1 MALYGLKRKSKSD
14 FNKKKSEYYGANY
27 ESAVIDED
35 MIVYESRDGKS
46 IVDSPYAIF
55 LSLVNDKRFS
65 NFKHVWVIN
74 PNVPF
79 IKESIPQNLQKKVTF
94 VERNSLEYVKVLLTA
109 KYLINNS
116 TFESFFVKKKEQVYI
131 NTWHGTPLKHMGFDI
146 PGNPNHSQN
155 VLRNFLM
162 ADYILSPNAHT
173 SEIFIKSYKLEGIY
187 PGIVLEGGY
196 PRIDFTLNS
205 NRSEIVRKI
214 EKYGAKLTEKKI
226 ILFCP
231 TWKGSSV
238 HRTTDDIDQIV
249 EETLQL
255 ANQFKNEY
263 DVLVKV
269 HPFIANKVLKD
280 GRVSQH
286 LVSDLIDANEV
297 LAITDIL
304 VTDYSSIF
312 FDFLVTNKPIIFYA
326 WDKDLYQRNRGMYL
340 EESELP
346 GPTAE
351 TLPDLFD
358 CISHVKDYFKDYQ
371 NAYKML
377 AKKMVSYDDG
387 NVTKKY
393 IERIFENKKIEDMKE
408 YHVDSD
414 KKKILLFPGAMKSNG
429 ITSSALNLVNNIDYD
444 KYDVTVILNSRSPIE
459 SVKNIEEINKNAR
472 LIFRFGHA
480 IFSKEEE
487 KLDSNF
493 NVNGLPKNNRNAYP
507 KQAYVREMARL
518 TANLEFDVSIDFS
531 GYSYFWGRH
540 ILSAN
545 AEKYVAFMHNDLV
558 ADSMREVD
566 GKMPQYNDLNALFS
580 IYFMF
585 DKLLSVSPMTRDVN
599 LKKLGDY
606 VTKEQMSYVYNTIN
620 INQILGKENS
630 SVKSDGEK
638 LIVKRKRLK
647 VLNNTTIKVY
657 KNLSDLELEKS
668 FGLSL
673 RLDDKITQY
682 ASYLFHDKIYVKISV
697 NDIYVGWI
705 DQNYVK
711 EEEFELYNVKP
722 YHTISTAS
730 YPLKQPIWNQ
740 IRKNNET
747 DEIITYIGYFK
758 DRYIET
764 DKIAKTSG
772 GRYVRVKYNGKVI
785 GWMSPRPLKRTHKLT
800 SISPLKFYFN
810 GKLKKKELVSPVGYT
825 SKIERTTL
833 YGKFNTNVSVN
844 IYSEP
849 KGTTN
854 SMIISTSE
862 NYVDE
867 IFLIDKIAWVGEDK
881 YYHICLSLEESI
893 GYVQADFIDTVSE
906 DVYFNFKEKEKQN
919 NTEEFRLP
927 RVDLSYQKV
936 PSFDSNYYNIVNMGR
951 LSPEKNQTHLIQ
963 AFARFNQDVPNS
975 RLFILG
981 KGPLEASLIETV
993 KTEKM
998 QGKVFLLGHI
1008 KNPFNFIKKTD
1019 LFILPSYYEGQP
1031 MVLLESMVLG
1041 LKILGSNIPANINVI
1056 GKNEEYGMLTEG
1068 TEVEDIYHG
1077 LHRIY
1082 QFEGNF
1088 KSFDYIQYNE
1098 KTIQRFYQEIDPL
1111 NK

>member
-1 MALYGLKRKSKSD
+1 MVLYELKRKFQSD
-14 FNKKKSEYYGANY
+14 FNKKKSQYYGANY
-27 ESAVIDED
+27 DSTVVDD
-35 MIVYESRDGKS
+35 HMIVYESRDGKS

-55 LSLVNDKRFS
+55 LALANDKRFS
-65 NFKHVWVIN
+65 NYKHVWVIN
-74 PNVPF
+74 PSVPF
-79 IKESIPQNLQKKVTF
+79 IKESIPQDLRHKVTF
-94 VERNSLEYVKVLLTA
+94 VERTSLEYVKALLTA

-116 TFESFFVKKKEQVYI
+116 TFESFFIKKKEQVYI
-131 NTWHGTPLKHMGFDI
+131 NTWHGTPLKYMGFDI

-162 ADYILSPNAHT
+162 TDYILSPNAHT
-173 SEIFIKSYKLEGIY
+173 SDIFIKSYKLEGIY
-187 PGIVLEGGY
+187 PGTILEGGY
-196 PRIDFTLNS
+196 PRIDFTFHSDKTDVVN
-205 NRSEIVRKI
+205 KI
-214 EKYGAKLTEKKI
+214 EKYGASLTGKKV

-238 HRTTDDIDQIV
+238 HDTTDDIDQIV

-255 ANQFKNEY
+255 ANRFKDEY

-269 HPFIANKVLKD
+269 HPFIASKVLED

-297 LAITDIL
+297 LSITDIL

-358 CISHVKDYFKDYQ
+358 CIHHVEENYKEYQ
-371 NAYKML
+371 EAYESL
-377 AKKMVSYDDG
+377 AKKMVPYDDG

-393 IERIFENKKIEDMKE
+393 IERIFENKQIEDIKE
-408 YHVDSD
+408 YYVDSD

-444 KYDVTVILNSRSPIE
+444 KYDVTIILNSRSPIE

-487 KLDSNF
+487 KLDNDF
-493 NVNGLPKNNRNAYP
+493 NVNGLPKDNRSAYP
-507 KQAYVREMARL
+507 KQAYKREMARL
-518 TANLEFDVSIDFS
+518 TANLSFDVSIDFS

-540 ILSAN
+540 VLSAN
-545 AEKYVAFMHNDLV
+545 AKKYVAFMHNDLV

-566 GKMPQYNDLNALFS
+566 GKMPQYNDLTALFS

-599 LKKLGDY
+599 VEKLGDY

-620 INQILGKENS
+620 INQILGKEMPVTTS
-630 SVKSDGEK
+630 EDD
-638 LIVKRKRLK
+638 LIVETKQLK
-647 VLNNTTIKVY
+647 ALETVTIHAY
-657 KNLSDLELEKS
+657 KNLTHLQQNVAFELNLKVE
-668 FGLSL
+668 
-673 RLDDKITQY
+673 DKITQY
-682 ASYLFHDKIYVKISV
+682 ASYLLDGTTFVKISV
-697 NDIYVGWI
+697 NDTYVGWI
-705 DQNYVK
+705 DEQYVK
-711 EEEFELYNVKP
+711 EKEYEVFSVKS

-730 YPLKQPIWNQ
+730 YPLEQPIWNQ

-758 DRYIET
+758 DRYMET
-764 DKIAKTSG
+764 DKIAETSG
-772 GRYVRVKYNGKVI
+772 GRYVRVKYNGNVI
-785 GWMSPRPLKRTHKLT
+785 GWVSPRPLRRTHKV
-800 SISPLKFYFN
+800 SAVSPLRFYFN
-810 GKLKKKELVSPVGYT
+810 DKLKKKELATPVGYT
-825 SKIERTTL
+825 SKIEEVEL
-833 YGKFNTNVSVN
+833 YGKLNTTQSIN
-844 IYSEP
+844 IYNEP
-849 KGTTN
+849 KGTTD
-854 SMIISTSE
+854 SVVISTSD

-867 IFLIDKIAWVGEDK
+867 VFLIDKIAWMGTER
-881 YYHICLSLEESI
+881 YYSICLSLDEPI
-893 GYVQADFIDTVSE
+893 GYIQAEAIDEVSE
-906 DVYFNFKEKEKQN
+906 NIYQELKEKEAKN
-919 NTEEFRLP
+919 KKEEFTLP
-927 RVDLSYQKV
+927 KVDLSYQKV
-936 PSFDSNYYNIVNMGR
+936 PEFDDSYYNIVNMGR

-963 AFARFNQDVPNS
+963 AFARFNQDVPKS

-981 KGPLEASLIETV
+981 KGPLEPSLVETI
-993 KTEKM
+993 KAQNM
-998 QGKVFLLGHI
+998 LGKVFLLGHI

-1041 LKILGSNIPANINVI
+1041 MKILGSNIPANINVI
-1056 GKNEEYGMLTEG
+1056 GKDEEYGLLTEG
-1068 TEVEDIYHG
+1068 TDVEDIYNG
-1077 LHRIY
+1077 LHRA
-1082 QFEGNF
+1082 FNF
-1088 KSFDYIQYNE
+1088 NGEFKAFDYVKYNE
-1098 KTIQRFYQEIDPL
+1098 ETIQRFYQEIDPN

>member
-79 IKESIPQNLQKKVTF
+79 IKESIPQDLRKKVIF
-94 VERNSLEYVKVLLTA
+94 VERTSLEYVKVLLTA

-116 TFESFFVKKKEQVYI
+116 TFESFFVKKNEQVYI
-131 NTWHGTPLKHMGFDI
+131 NTWHGTPLKYMGFDI

-173 SEIFIKSYKLEGIY
+173 SDIFIKSYKLEGIY
-187 PGIVLEGGY
+187 PGKILEGGY
-196 PRIDFTLNS
+196 PRIDFTLHS
-205 NRSEIVRKI
+205 NKADVINKI
-214 EKYGAKLTEKKI
+214 ENYGVTLTGKKI

-231 TWKGSSV
+231 TWKGQSV
-238 HRTTDDIDQIV
+238 HKATDDIDQIV

-255 ANQFKNEY
+255 ANQFEDEY

-269 HPFIANKVLKD
+269 HPFIADKVLKD
-280 GRVSQH
+280 GRINQH
-286 LVSDLIDANEV
+286 LVSNLIDANEV

-312 FDFLVTNKPIIFYA
+312 FDYLVTNKPIIFYA
-326 WDKDLYQRNRGMYL
+326 WDRDLYQINRGMYL

-351 TLPDLFD
+351 TLRDLFD
-358 CISHVKDYFKDYQ
+358 CINHVEESHKEYQ
-371 NAYKML
+371 KVYKSL
-377 AKKMVSYDDG
+377 AKKMVPYDDG
-387 NVTKKY
+387 KVTEKY
-393 IERIFENKKIEDMKE
+393 IARIFENIKTKDIKE
-408 YHVDSD
+408 YQVDSD

-429 ITSSALNLVNNIDYD
+429 ITSSALNLINNIDYSE
-444 KYDVTVILNSRSPIE
+444 YDVTVILNSRSPIE
-459 SVKNIEEINKNAR
+459 SVKNIKEINKNAR

-480 IFSKEEE
+480 ILSREEE
-487 KLDSNF
+487 KLNNNF
-493 NVNGLPKNNRNAYP
+493 NVNGLPKDDREIYP
-507 KQAYVREMARL
+507 EQAYKREMARL
-518 TANLEFDVSIDFS
+518 TANLSFDVSIDFS

-545 AEKYVAFMHNDLV
+545 AKKYVAFMHNDLV
-558 ADSMREVD
+558 ADSMREVN

-599 LKKLGDY
+599 LEKLGDY

-620 INQILGKENS
+620 IDQILGKKES
-630 SVKSDGEK
+630 IMKKSDNE
-638 LIVKRKRLK
+638 LVVVRKPLQA
-647 VLNNTTIKVY
+647 LNDALLDVY
-657 KNLSDLELEKS
+657 KNLPDLELNVS
-668 FGLSL
+668 FSFSL
-673 RLDDKITQY
+673 QLDDKVTQHATY
-682 ASYLFHDKIYVKISV
+682 KLGEKIYVKVSV
-697 NDIYVGWI
+697 NDTYIGWI
-705 DQNYVK
+705 DQSYVK
-711 EEEFELYNVKP
+711 EKEFELYNVKP

-785 GWMSPRPLKRTHKLT
+785 GWMSPRPLKRTHKIS
-800 SISPLKFYFN
+800 SISPLKLYFN
-810 GKLKKKELVSPVGYT
+810 NKLKKKELASPVVYT
-825 SKIERTTL
+825 SKIERVRL
-833 YGKFNTNVSVN
+833 YGKLNTTQSID
-844 IYSEP
+844 IYNEP

-854 SMIISTSE
+854 SVVISTSE

-867 IFLIDKIAWVGEDK
+867 ILLIDKIAWMGQER
-881 YYHICLSLEESI
+881 YYSISLSTNEKI
-893 GYVQADFIDTVSE
+893 GYIQAEFVDELSE
-906 DVYFNFKEKEKQN
+906 ETYKILKRKEAQDRIEA
-919 NTEEFRLP
+919 FSLP
-927 RVDLSYQKV
+927 KVDLSYQKV
-936 PSFDSNYYNIVNMGR
+936 PDFDDSYYNIVNMGR
-951 LSPEKNQTHLIQ
+951 LSPEKNQTHLIE
-963 AFARFNQDVPNS
+963 AFAKFNQDVPKS

-981 KGPLEASLIETV
+981 KGPLVSSLIETI
-993 KTEKM
+993 KTQNM
-998 QGKVFLLGHI
+998 LGKVFLLGHI
-1008 KNPFNFIKKTD
+1008 KNPFNFIKRTD
-1019 LFILPSYYEGQP
+1019 LFVLPSYYEGQP

-1041 LKILGSNIPANINVI
+1041 LNILGSNIPANINVI
-1056 GKNEEYGMLTEG
+1056 GKDEEYGFLTDG
-1068 TEVEDIYHG
+1068 TEIEDIYKG
-1077 LHRIY
+1077 FHRIF
-1082 QFEGNF
+1082 QFKGKF
-1088 KSFDYIQYNE
+1088 KTFDYVNYNK
-1098 KTIQRFYQEIDPL
+1098 KTIQRFYKEIDPN